1 MTHNKTETDAG
12 GEGEEVKIRN
22 RSAHGSALMEDLGFR
37 TETTEPFFHFFLWK
51 PRPLDELSQD
61 RLCGSF
67 WGFALNKI
75 MFY

>member
-1 MTHNKTETDAG
+1 MTHNETNTDEG

-37 TETTEPFFHFFLWK
+37 TETTKPFFHFFQQR
-51 PRPLDELSQD
+51 PRHLDELSQD

-67 WGFALNKI
+67 GGFALNK